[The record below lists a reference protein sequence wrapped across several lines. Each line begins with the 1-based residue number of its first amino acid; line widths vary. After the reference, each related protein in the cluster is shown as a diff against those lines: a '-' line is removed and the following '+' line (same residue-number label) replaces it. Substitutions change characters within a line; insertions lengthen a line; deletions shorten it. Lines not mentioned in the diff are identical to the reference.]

1 MDVSQNGVYHGMPS
15 IMATYNRNDDDKRFS
30 DPNVIQVPAAIIDPE
45 LAFQPTAGWLLAR
58 LGLSATAWEGHGS
71 GRSKHK

>member
-30 DPNVIQVPAAIIDPE
+30 DPHETPFISLAAGSQV
-45 LAFQPTAGWLLAR
+45 
-58 LGLSATAWEGHGS
+58 
-71 GRSKHK
+71 